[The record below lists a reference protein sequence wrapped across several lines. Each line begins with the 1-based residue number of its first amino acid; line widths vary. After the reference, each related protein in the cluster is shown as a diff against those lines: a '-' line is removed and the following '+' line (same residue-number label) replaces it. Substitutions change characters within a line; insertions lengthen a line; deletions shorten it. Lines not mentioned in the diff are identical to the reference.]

1 MSLGVLVARGR
12 MDCGLSLVCYA
23 LGKRRRAAMDFPGA
37 AVIIPQL
44 KGKVQRRRVGLMC
57 EGAPMRAHSPI
68 LSTEGTVIG
77 GCIGRLGSPVLSPGG
92 LGHWIGRAGLT
103 HGLCLDRYCDQWLP
117 LTLPEEECG
126 DGLCAF

>member
-1 MSLGVLVARGR
+1 
-12 MDCGLSLVCYA
+12 MDCGLSLVYYA

-37 AVIIPQL
+37 AVIVPQL
-44 KGKVQRRRVGLMC
+44 KGKVQRRRVGLTC

-77 GCIGRLGSPVLSPGG
+77 RWIREVGGPLSLPQAGG
-92 LGHWIGRAGLT
+92 LWTGWVVLT
-103 HGLCLDRYCDQWLP
+103 HGLCLSRYCNQWLP

-126 DGLCAF
+126 NGLCAF